1 MTQPIQAVQ
10 IYYEHPFG
18 AEREVLR
25 EFFSFVGCLVKTTM
39 MPVETI
45 LEKHKSLVNPGSERI
60 THLFLTDR
68 LPEGIVLSK
77 NEIWCSFRI
86 LKRELAINGKEIL
99 HNADQKISAEQFEKT
114 TLDVIIRRIWKDD
127 EAATQSLLHINASF
141 WQLDLFEFLQIKS
154 TFQALKMG
162 ELMALPMRGH
172 YYLPEAVYLNKMADT
187 FINMAKQCSVGPS
200 SIYAVYAYV
209 NAQRHL
215 RELLASLE
223 THALLRTKL
232 YAAVEPVQK
241 LLSGLNKIYRIEP
254 NFVSMYCL
262 AAALCEGQAQFALD
276 ARPPDFYSD
285 KYKIM
290 MDVMKVEDNTRKT
303 KKGSLRNPKAVKER
317 EIYNLFTRFGKFPLE
332 KANPSVDITI
342 NEPTGLPTKEDHRFE
357 WYYNNFTRV
366 LNEHNKKI
374 PLYKKNH
381 EGYATVFFVFD
392 ESTAYAQF
400 PTEQDYTK
408 YIDMQIGQ
416 KVENTIIH
424 FAHYDEKFQNV
435 IKSIDADYI
444 IWYAPY
450 KIFCGYTENGKL
462 ANQPLPQTV
471 IIDVKA
477 LKQGNITCDHYVESL
492 MVSAEG

>member
-141 WQLDLFEFLQIKS
+141 WQFELFEFLQIKS

-172 YYLPEAVYLNKMADT
+172 YYLPEAVYLNKMADA
-187 FINMAKQCSVGPS
+187 FINMEKQCSVGTS

-209 NAQRHL
+209 H
-215 RELLASLE
+215 
-223 THALLRTKL
+223 
-232 YAAVEPVQK
+232 
-241 LLSGLNKIYRIEP
+241 
-254 NFVSMYCL
+254 
-262 AAALCEGQAQFALD
+262 
-276 ARPPDFYSD
+276 
-285 KYKIM
+285 
-290 MDVMKVEDNTRKT
+290 
-303 KKGSLRNPKAVKER
+303 
-317 EIYNLFTRFGKFPLE
+317 
-332 KANPSVDITI
+332 
-342 NEPTGLPTKEDHRFE
+342 
-357 WYYNNFTRV
+357 
-366 LNEHNKKI
+366 
-374 PLYKKNH
+374 
-381 EGYATVFFVFD
+381 
-392 ESTAYAQF
+392 
-400 PTEQDYTK
+400 
-408 YIDMQIGQ
+408 
-416 KVENTIIH
+416 
-424 FAHYDEKFQNV
+424 
-435 IKSIDADYI
+435 
-444 IWYAPY
+444 
-450 KIFCGYTENGKL
+450 
-462 ANQPLPQTV
+462 
-471 IIDVKA
+471 
-477 LKQGNITCDHYVESL
+477 
-492 MVSAEG
+492 

>member
-99 HNADQKISAEQFEKT
+99 HNADQKISAEQFE

-141 WQLDLFEFLQIKS
+141 WQLDLFAFLQIKS
-154 TFQALKMG
+154 AFQALKMG
-162 ELMALPMRGH
+162 ELMALPMRGN
-172 YYLPEAVYLNKMADT
+172 YYLPEAAYLNKMADA
-187 FINMAKQCSVGPS
+187 FINMAKQCSMGPD

-215 RELLASLE
+215 RELLTLLE
-223 THALLRTKL
+223 AHAPLRIKL
-232 YAAVEPVQK
+232 YAAVKPVQE
-241 LLSGLNKIYRIEP
+241 LLSELNKIYRIDP
-254 NFVSMYCL
+254 DFVSMYCL

-276 ARPPDFYSD
+276 ARPYLRDAIEHASEELKPFTAGIFLRYGESEKQMHPDNERALQCFKKALQLNENYYPAIFQIACICALD
-285 KYKIM
+285 KKYTEAKIGFK
-290 MDVMKVEDNTRKT
+290 KVAFLIQGNYNNRDWRDFSLEEILYVFRCYIWLAKLALIEGGESSIGVSIALAKNTAIVFAKT
-303 KKGSLRNPKAVKER
+303 P
-317 EIYNLFTRFGKFPLE
+317 ILE
-332 KANPSVDITI
+332 KCCDIEHYGKAKSYHQGSITVRAILAVLRDMAGDSKI
-342 NEPTGLPTKEDHRFE
+342 NRDLQKE
-357 WYYNNFTRV
+357 
-366 LNEHNKKI
+366 
-374 PLYKKNH
+374 
-381 EGYATVFFVFD
+381 
-392 ESTAYAQF
+392 
-400 PTEQDYTK
+400 
-408 YIDMQIGQ
+408 IDDLIR
-416 KVENTIIH
+416 IS
-424 FAHYDEKFQNV
+424 
-435 IKSIDADYI
+435 IKASDA
-444 IWYAPY
+444 
-450 KIFCGYTENGKL
+450 E
-462 ANQPLPQTV
+462 
-471 IIDVKA
+471 
-477 LKQGNITCDHYVESL
+477 
-492 MVSAEG
+492 